1 MMTVR
6 WIWFKGLKLLK
17 EKELEDVTQ
26 HLNDLFTKLIKGIIK
41 EDEFK
46 DLSDELYKRQTRL
59 RYTIELEKGLYQREN
74 SK

>member
-1 MMTVR
+1 M
-6 WIWFKGLKLLK
+6 K
-17 EKELEDVTQ
+17 EKELEALTQ
-26 HLNDLFTKLIKGIIK
+26 RLNDLFNKLIKGIIT

-59 RYTIELEKGLYQREN
+59 RYTIELQKGLRQRES

>member
-1 MMTVR
+1 M
-6 WIWFKGLKLLK
+6 K
-17 EKELEDVTQ
+17 EKELEDLTQ
-26 HLNDLFTKLIKGIIK
+26 QLNDLFSKLIKGSIT

-59 RYTIELEKGLYQREN
+59 RYTIELQKGLHQRES

>member
-1 MMTVR
+1 
-6 WIWFKGLKLLK
+6 LK
-17 EKELEDVTQ
+17 EKELEDLTQ
-26 HLNDLFTKLIKGIIK
+26 RLNDLFSKLIKGSIT

-59 RYTIELEKGLYQREN
+59 RYTIELQKGLHQRES

>member
-1 MMTVR
+1 MVTL
-6 WIWFKGLKLLK
+6 FFCKGWTSLK
-17 EKELEDVTQ
+17 EKELEDLTQ
-26 HLNDLFTKLIKGIIK
+26 RLNDLFSKLIKGSIT

-59 RYTIELEKGLYQREN
+59 RYTIELQKGLHQRES

>member
-1 MMTVR
+1 M
-6 WIWFKGLKLLK
+6 K
-17 EKELEDVTQ
+17 EKELEDLTPR
-26 HLNDLFTKLIKGIIK
+26 LNDLFSKLIKGIIT

-59 RYTIELEKGLYQREN
+59 RYTIELQKGLHQRES

>member
-1 MMTVR
+1 M
-6 WIWFKGLKLLK
+6 K
-17 EKELEDVTQ
+17 EKELEDLTQ
-26 HLNDLFTKLIKGIIK
+26 RLNDLFSKLIKGIIT

-59 RYTIELEKGLYQREN
+59 RYTIELQKGLHQREN

>member
-1 MMTVR
+1 M
-6 WIWFKGLKLLK
+6 K
-17 EKELEDVTQ
+17 EKELEDLTQ
-26 HLNDLFTKLIKGIIK
+26 RLNDLFSKLIKGSIT

-59 RYTIELEKGLYQREN
+59 RYTIELQKGLHQRES